1 MTQFIWGALTMA
13 SWTIALFFL
22 KFWRTS
28 RDRLLAGFAA
38 AFAALGVNWLLLA
51 IFEPSKESQHYVYL
65 VRLLAFILLIA
76 CVVDKNR
83 SDRKRAPVDEG

>member
-1 MTQFIWGALTMA
+1 MTQFIWGALTMG

-22 KFWRTS
+22 RFWRTS

-38 AFAALGVNWLLLA
+38 AFAVLGVNWLLLA
-51 IFEPSKESQHYVYL
+51 IFQPSKESQHYVYL

-76 CVVDKNR
+76 SVIDKNR
-83 SDRKRAPVDEG
+83 SSKQRART